1 MLLEVAEASKLRD
14 PGDVSYP
21 SPPDVRSL
29 LEALRLHLLRPG
41 SQSPQLLVPVPPQ
54 QLAVRPLLLPAGW
67 FSMQLPSV
75 CAHRTESAHIKEAV
89 HNKINEKLG
98 QTEVVK
104 SRAQS
109 DMPTEHLPT

>member
-1 MLLEVAEASKLRD
+1 MLLEVAEASMLRD

-21 SPPDVRSL
+21 SPPDVRLL

-41 SQSPQLLVPVPPQ
+41 SQSPPAAGPGATPA
-54 QLAVRPLLLPAGW
+54 AVRPLLLPTGW
-67 FSMQLPSV
+67 SSTQLPSV
-75 CAHRTESAHIKEAV
+75 CAHRTESAHMQETV
-89 HNKINEKLG
+89 RNKIDEKLG

-109 DMPTEHLPT
+109 DMSTEHLPT